1 MESRFH
7 KAPFLHL
14 STQFLVQKVKIRLRV
29 NCKLPTVKKYLV
41 FLMKLKVITTEHLR
55 WGQLQHKECLTN
67 D

>member
-41 FLMKLKVITTEHLR
+41 FLM
-55 WGQLQHKECLTN
+55 
-67 D
+67 